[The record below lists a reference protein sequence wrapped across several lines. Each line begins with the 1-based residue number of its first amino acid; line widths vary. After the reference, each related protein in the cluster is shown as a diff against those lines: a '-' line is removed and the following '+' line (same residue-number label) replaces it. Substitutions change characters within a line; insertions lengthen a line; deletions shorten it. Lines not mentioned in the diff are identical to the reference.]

1 MVLASPKTI
10 TAANKQTNYKLH
22 FYRKCSEKVDCITT
36 DAVSNLFFFIAALVK
51 IKEEHDAAAEELQS
65 TLQEFVEM

>member
-1 MVLASPKTI
+1 L
-10 TAANKQTNYKLH
+10 
-22 FYRKCSEKVDCITT
+22 
-36 DAVSNLFFFIAALVK
+36 K